1 MPGWQPCEQPCVQCS
16 GVQLE
21 ASVHACLSN
30 TNSCLSIAQQSG
42 ISRHV
47 CSAQPFRHACDD
59 VQLHACRLY
68 HFTMQLRSS
77 WFDPMRSLSWLR
89 TNVTLTS
96 CMLLSMLLSVLLSVP
111 PEAPLGALLVMLLG
125 VLLGVLLVMLL
136 QLLQR
141 GKWLVHM
148 A

>member
-1 MPGWQPCEQPCVQCS
+1 MLVQHK
-16 GVQLE
+16 QLFVTFHNKGMC
-21 ASVHACLSN
+21 AQHSPSVTH
-30 TNSCLSIAQQSG
+30 
-42 ISRHV
+42 
-47 CSAQPFRHACDD
+47 

-96 CMLLSMLLSVLLSVP
+96 CMLISMLLSVLLSVP
-111 PEAPLGALLVMLLG
+111 PEAPLGALLVMLLS

-148 A
+148 AQAALERAVRNRRNKGGKGVGR